1 MGHTVSDVKNSVN
14 VVTSLPEETGKVSA
28 KTYPLDNGIAVSW
41 KASDGQRLPL
51 VALEKAMKELEE
63 INEWLAAARHES
75 GI

>member
-14 VVTSLPEETGKVSA
+14 VVTSLEETGKVSA

-41 KASDGQRLPL
+41 RASDGKRLPL